1 MKPSNRKRALA
12 NAARLRDKNRCCNC
26 DRDATCTH
34 HVVPLGLGGFDVLSN
49 IVSLCARCHALAH
62 GESPGL
68 HEVAEKRR
76 VESYVFRKTDGRLGG
91 RPKSYDEKTMKQ
103 VYALRASGQTFSS
116 IARTLGLARATVHR
130 IYVVYMGIA
139 NEGADR
145 LEREVE
151 P

>member
-1 MKPSNRKRALA
+1 
-12 NAARLRDKNRCCNC
+12 
-26 DRDATCTH
+26 
-34 HVVPLGLGGFDVLSN
+34 
-49 IVSLCARCHALAH
+49 
-62 GESPGL
+62 
-68 HEVAEKRR
+68 
-76 VESYVFRKTDGRLGG
+76 
-91 RPKSYDEKTMKQ
+91 MKQ